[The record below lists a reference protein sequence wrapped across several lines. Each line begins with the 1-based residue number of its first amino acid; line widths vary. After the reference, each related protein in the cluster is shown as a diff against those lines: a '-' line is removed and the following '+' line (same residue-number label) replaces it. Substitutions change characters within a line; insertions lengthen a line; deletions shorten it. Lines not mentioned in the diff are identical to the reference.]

1 MFYVSLSSIYIK
13 EKITSHPFVGLG
25 YYFLTCIVK
34 YLCMY
39 LSTNYS
45 DTMNRNLDG
54 ISMRDLLLLVLGDL
68 LVLQDQFFQ
77 KQILRQ

>member
-1 MFYVSLSSIYIK
+1 
-13 EKITSHPFVGLG
+13 
-25 YYFLTCIVK
+25 
-34 YLCMY
+34 MY